1 MKAWRAVV
9 MAVSLLL
16 LSGCLVSFKAPLPD
30 SEAAPQGLVG
40 HWTSTNA
47 WGEPLNLELD
57 EVGPRRYQ
65 AVTYFRAR
73 PLEREAIPLPRPR
86 PVPPRPDGMDNLGVP
101 SIGAGP
107 EPQPP
112 SPCFLALTAELA
124 VG

>member
-47 WGEPLNLELD
+47 WGEPLNLELA

-65 AVTYFRAR
+65 AVTYFRAK
-73 PLEREAIPLPRPR
+73 PLEREAIPVTGSRPGSR
-86 PVPPRPDGMDNLGVP
+86 WYLSAPRPDTPL
-101 SIGAGP
+101 
-107 EPQPP
+107 
-112 SPCFLALTAELA
+112 
-124 VG
+124 VGERCGRSGR